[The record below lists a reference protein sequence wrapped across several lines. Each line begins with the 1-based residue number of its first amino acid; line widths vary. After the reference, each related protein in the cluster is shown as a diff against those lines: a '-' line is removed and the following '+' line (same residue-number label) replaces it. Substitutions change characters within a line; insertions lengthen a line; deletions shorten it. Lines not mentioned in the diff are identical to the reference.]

1 MYKGKGKAKH
11 TFFTNQTI
19 SFVNS
24 IYKCLSNQTM
34 SHYPYCHHPDLSYY
48 LASVLTTPFSIS
60 PFIHPLHCY
69 KNDSTKTQI
78 WSFPSPFKITQFPHM
93 INSIKKL
100 SYLSKYYTL
109 FSFLHHPELH
119 LFVFWVYHTLTTQC
133 FMHIFSSFRFL
144 THWSWVITSHPSM
157 PSQSLWEGWP
167 SSLHTFPTIGLGPL
181 LLPLLLSVTYRSA
194 STVFIHFPIN
204 LPSRLGISCR
214 K

>member
-93 INSIKKL
+93 INSIKKIIIFVQILHIVLL
-100 SYLSKYYTL
+100 SPPSRAPFVCFLGVPHTYNTVFYAHLLFFQVPHPLIMGNYLS
-109 FSFLHHPELH
+109 SFNA
-119 LFVFWVYHTLTTQC
+119 F
-133 FMHIFSSFRFL
+133 
-144 THWSWVITSHPSM
+144 
-157 PSQSLWEGWP
+157 
-167 SSLHTFPTIGLGPL
+167 
-181 LLPLLLSVTYRSA
+181 SVTLRRLAQLLAHLPHYRPGSPTSA
-194 STVFIHFPIN
+194 FT
-204 LPSRLGISCR
+204 LISDLQKCIYSVYSLSNQSPL
-214 K
+214 